1 MYYLIEH
8 NRTTKE
14 TVYNEYEHY
23 IDAQSACLQKEQLFF
38 TDQKYAMEVVVFE
51 ANTLDDLKR
60 THSRYFVNEQ
70 NKEESNATGALM
82 AVGLVGLAVYL
93 LSKK

>member
-14 TVYNEYEHY
+14 TRLSEYRDY
-23 IDAQSACLQKEQLFF
+23 LTAQAASLQKENEYFF
-38 TDQKYAMEVVVFE
+38 THRNEMEVVVFE
-51 ANTLDDLKR
+51 AESLDALKR
-60 THSRYFVNEQ
+60 THSRYFAKEQ
-70 NKEESNATGALM
+70 AANDAAGALL

>member
-8 NRTTKE
+8 NRTNKKTDC
-14 TVYNEYEHY
+14 TEYSDY
-23 IDAQSACLQKEQLFF
+23 FAAQAACLQKEQHYLLAN
-38 TDQKYAMEVVVFE
+38 QNEMEVVVFE
-51 ANTLDDLKR
+51 ANSIEELKR
-60 THSRYFVNEQ
+60 THSRYFAKKGNT
-70 NKEESNATGALM
+70 ADALM

>member
-8 NRTTKE
+8 NRTSKE
-14 TVYNEYEHY
+14 TQLAEYSDY
-23 IDAQSACLQKEQLFF
+23 AGAQMAGLQKEQQHF
-38 TDQKYAMEVVVFE
+38 QNNHHEMEVVVFE
-51 ANTLDDLKR
+51 ANSIDDLKR
-60 THSRYFVNEQ
+60 THSRYFVKA
-70 NKEESNATGALM
+70 KEKDNTAGALL